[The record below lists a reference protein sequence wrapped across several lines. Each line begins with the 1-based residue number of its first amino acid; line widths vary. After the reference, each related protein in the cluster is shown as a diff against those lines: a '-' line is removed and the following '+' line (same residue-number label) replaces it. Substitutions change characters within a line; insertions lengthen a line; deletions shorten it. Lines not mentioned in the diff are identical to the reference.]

1 MSQSDLELESP
12 SEFAQLRA
20 TFPVKLWGAALV
32 AACVLT
38 SFVGAAAEPESS
50 FVQEQSAPAA
60 EAPAGHAG

>member
-1 MSQSDLELESP
+1 MRQPEVAVESL
-12 SEFAQLRA
+12 SEFAHLRA

-38 SFVGAAAEPESS
+38 SFVGAAVESDAS

-60 EAPAGHAG
+60 KAPAGQAG